1 MTGDGKDN
9 RYFQASLAVANLITK
24 SVAAPSQEYSAH
36 FCAQSSPFRREK
48 AREQG
53 SGQTGILV

>member
-36 FCAQSSPFRREK
+36 FCAKQPLSARKSEK
-48 AREQG
+48 AG
-53 SGQTGILV
+53 F